1 MGRTTSPV
9 RKADDETDRLR
20 RRCGD
25 PPFARTQQ
33 PPAGPGVIARTHG
46 IALAA
51 LLGAASVA
59 GAYATITTAKL
70 GDSETKPEVVA
81 SAEIAK
87 RRARLDE
94 WEASLRK
101 ALATKPPAL
110 PAIPRYARAG
120 LVSTPSYAGL
130 PALTP
135 ARTTTTAAAAPTRV
149 SRPAPRTTRT
159 SPSPARSRPAD
170 TERRRTAPGTTRAK
184 AATPE
189 PVAQAPTTTA
199 APAEAPP
206 PPAAAPAPA
215 PAPPAT
221 TAPTPQPATT
231 TLSKRDAEKQC
242 EALKRAAEGQG
253 EAAKK
258 DAERRCEELKKAAEG
273 DD

>member
-1 MGRTTSPV
+1 MAP
-9 RKADDETDRLR
+9 L
-20 RRCGD
+20 
-25 PPFARTQQ
+25 
-33 PPAGPGVIARTHG
+33 AGSGVIARPHG

-87 RRARLDE
+87 RRCPPGRVGGIPAKGPRGE
-94 WEASLRK
+94 AAEASRD
-101 ALATKPPAL
+101 PAL
-110 PAIPRYARAG
+110 RPCRPREHPVVRRTAGTRHRTHDDNDDHDDRDGTRA
-120 LVSTPSYAGL
+120 SE
-130 PALTP
+130 
-135 ARTTTTAAAAPTRV
+135 PTD
-149 SRPAPRTTRT
+149 ANDTRF
-159 SPSPARSRPAD
+159 PLAD
-170 TERRRTAPGTTRAK
+170 THQAGREGIRRTAPAATRDDP
-184 AATPE
+184 ATPE
-189 PVAQAPTTTA
+189 PVAQAPATTTA
-199 APAEAPP
+199 APVTAPP

-215 PAPPAT
+215 PAPPTT
-221 TAPTPQPATT
+221 TAPAPQSAPT
-231 TLSKRDAEKQC
+231 TLSKSEAEKQC

>member
-1 MGRTTSPV
+1 M
-9 RKADDETDRLR
+9 
-20 RRCGD
+20 
-25 PPFARTQQ
+25 
-33 PPAGPGVIARTHG
+33 IARTHG

-59 GAYATITTAKL
+59 GAYSTITTAKL

-130 PALTP
+130 PALSPT
-135 ARTTTTAAAAPTRV
+135 RTTTATTTTVAVAAARV
-149 SRPAPRTTRT
+149 SRPATRKT
-159 SPSPARSRPAD
+159 RVSPSPARTRPVA
-170 TERRRTAPGTTRAK
+170 TERLRTAPATTRDEAV
-184 AATPE
+184 TPE

-199 APAEAPP
+199 APVAAPP
-206 PPAAAPAPA
+206 PPTAAPAPA
-215 PAPPAT
+215 PVAAT
-221 TAPTPQPATT
+221 TTVPAPQPAPT
-231 TLSKRDAEKQC
+231 TLSKSDAEKQC

-258 DAERRCEELKKAAEG
+258 DAERRCEALKNAAEG
-273 DD
+273 ND

>member
-1 MGRTTSPV
+1 M
-9 RKADDETDRLR
+9 
-20 RRCGD
+20 
-25 PPFARTQQ
+25 
-33 PPAGPGVIARTHG
+33 IARTHG

-94 WEASLRK
+94 WETSLRK
-101 ALATKPPAL
+101 ALAAKPPAL
-110 PAIPRYARAG
+110 PAIPRYVRAG

-130 PALTP
+130 PALSP
-135 ARTTTTAAAAPTRV
+135 PHARRLRRRRDGRVTTGSPGRRRERHASPLARAPQ
-149 SRPAPRTTRT
+149 AG
-159 SPSPARSRPAD
+159 
-170 TERRRTAPGTTRAK
+170 RRRHPPRTAPATTRDE

-189 PVAQAPTTTA
+189 PVAQAPATSA
-199 APAEAPP
+199 APETAPP

-215 PAPPAT
+215 PAPPSHDRPA
-221 TAPTPQPATT
+221 PQPAPT
-231 TLSKRDAEKQC
+231 TLSKSEAEKQC

-273 DD
+273 ND